1 MQIDGSEHAWFEDRG
16 PPCTLLAFV
25 DNATS
30 RLMPAMIPPSGS
42 INAGFVKPNSLILP
56 AIWATWASE
65 CVLAL
70 RA

>member
-1 MQIDGSEHAWFEDRG
+1 MAGIG
-16 PPCTLLAFV
+16 
-25 DNATS
+25 ATS
-30 RLMPAMIPPSGS
+30 SLPHQNTAVTGYDSAFEV
-42 INAGFVKPNSLILP
+42 NQQGFVKPNSLILP